1 MSHYTFSSNLQAIFT
16 LRMAKQSVPTENNI
30 TKLQKQSLDAEL
42 NCANWK
48 NLKVLITELIDFD
61 CEIFGGCPRDLV
73 FREHWA
79 RKFYEYCNANNII
92 GTPEN
97 YANPEIHPESY
108 KGRTTQPNDL
118 DVFIKGSGNFE
129 KVKKHLIK
137 KYKLKEITLTDDVE
151 PHHPYFLE
159 TNKELQNVLSY
170 YRFNISGYNICK
182 EIDRLLYCMSN
193 FLRDCNI
200 ESPSD
205 NIEKSSVLNL
215 FNLVRNRIDQ
225 SMGIIDRTKPLTIE
239 EQLHGFNINI
249 DIIVLEDNW
258 KTNCNLEKLSQ
269 NIDQRTFN
277 MLLDGNNI
285 RPQFSVPDFRC
296 NQLSLVKKNNSNGRH
311 MFDLSN
317 YVLKANW
324 NFIHNNYCAD
334 NGNGNGN
341 GNEEYNGADGA
352 VGGNG
357 VSDSIISNALEN
369 CIAKEI
375 EILQQEAKNLKIIT
389 DDIIAQRAVAGKIS
403 ISPNRILKMKR
414 KNYTIDLS
422 AFAHL
427 FCTRLDLD
435 TQEDKCIICLATFAE
450 DSKYIMKPCT
460 CSGLLHYECY
470 YKVLKTNP
478 GMKYYNCPN
487 CRNKVNISGDDF
499 YDDLSDD
506 DDADNRDA
514 DNRDDDAGIDAGTDD
529 EVIDVNGDDI
539 GNIGNN
545 ENYDRYAYL
554 GVD

>member
-1 MSHYTFSSNLQAIFT
+1 
-16 LRMAKQSVPTENNI
+16 MAEQSVPTENNVPINANIDLYIDDIICNI
-30 TKLQKQSLDAEL
+30 TKLQKKSLDAEL

-48 NLKVLITELIDFD
+48 NFKVLITELIDFD

-79 RKFYEYCNANNII
+79 RKFYEYCDANNIS

-97 YANPEIHPESY
+97 YANPEINPESY

-118 DVFIKGSGNFE
+118 DVFIKGAGNFE
-129 KVKKHLIK
+129 KVKKHLNK

-159 TNKELQNVLSY
+159 TNKGLRNILTY

-182 EIDRLLYCMSN
+182 EMHRLLYCMSN

-200 ESPSD
+200 ESKGED
-205 NIEKSSVLNL
+205 IEESSTLNL
-215 FNLVRNRIDQ
+215 FNLVRNRIDK

-239 EQLHGFNINI
+239 EQLHGFYINI

-258 KTNCNLEKLSQ
+258 KTNCDLEELSQ
-269 NIDQRTFN
+269 NIDRQTFN

-296 NQLSLVKKNNSNGRH
+296 NQLSLVKKNNSNDTH
-311 MFDLSN
+311 MFSLRN

-324 NFIHNNYCAD
+324 NFINNNYC
-334 NGNGNGN
+334 G
-341 GNEEYNGADGA
+341 DGVA
-352 VGGNG
+352 GVAGGNG
-357 VSDSIISNALEN
+357 ISDSIISDALEN
-369 CIAKEI
+369 CITKEI
-375 EILQQEAKNLKIIT
+375 AILQQEANNLKIIT
-389 DDIIAQRAVAGKIS
+389 DDIIAQRAVASKIS
-403 ISPNRILKMKR
+403 IPPNRILKMKR
-414 KNYTIDLS
+414 KDYTIDLS

-427 FCTRLDLD
+427 FYTPLDLD
-435 TQEDKCIICLATFAE
+435 THEDKCIICLATFTE
-450 DSKYIMKPCT
+450 EEKSKYIMKPCT

-487 CRNKVNISGDDF
+487 CRKKVNISGYDF
-499 YDDLSDD
+499 YDDVSND
-506 DDADNRDA
+506 DDADSRDA
-514 DNRDDDAGIDAGTDD
+514 DNRDTDTGIDVG
-529 EVIDVNGDDI
+529 VLDVNGDDI
-539 GNIGNN
+539 GNIGNISDIGNN

>member
-1 MSHYTFSSNLQAIFT
+1 
-16 LRMAKQSVPTENNI
+16 MAEQSVPTENNVPINANIINANIDLYVDDIICNI
-30 TKLQKQSLDAEL
+30 TKLQKKSLDAEL

-48 NLKVLITELIDFD
+48 NLKDLITELINFD

-79 RKFYEYCNANNII
+79 RKFYEYCDANNII
-92 GTPEN
+92 GTPDN
-97 YANPEIHPESY
+97 YANREIHPESY

-118 DVFIKGSGNFE
+118 DVFIKGNANFE
-129 KVKKHLIK
+129 KVKKHLNK
-137 KYKLKEITLTDDVE
+137 KYKLKEITLTDDIE

-159 TNKELQNVLSY
+159 TNKGLRNILTY

-182 EIDRLLYCMSN
+182 EMDRLLYCMSN

-239 EQLHGFNINI
+239 EQLHGFYINI

-258 KTNCNLEKLSQ
+258 KTNCDLEELSQ
-269 NIDQRTFN
+269 NIDRRTFN

-311 MFDLSN
+311 MFSLRN

-324 NFIHNNYCAD
+324 NFINNNYF
-334 NGNGNGN
+334 G
-341 GNEEYNGADGA
+341 DGDA
-352 VGGNG
+352 GGIAGGIAGGNG
-357 VSDSIISNALEN
+357 VGASDSIISNALEN
-369 CIAKEI
+369 CITKEI

-403 ISPNRILKMKR
+403 IPPNRMLKMER
-414 KNYTIDLS
+414 KGYTIDVS
-422 AFAHL
+422 AFGHL
-427 FCTRLDLD
+427 LYTRLGLD
-435 TQEDKCIICLATFAE
+435 TQEDKCIICLATFTE
-450 DSKYIMKPCT
+450 EEKSKYIMKPCI

-487 CRNKVNISGDDF
+487 CRKKVNVSGDDF
-499 YDDLSDD
+499 YDDVSDD
-506 DDADNRDA
+506 DYVENDNADDVDNRVA
-514 DNRDDDAGIDAGTDD
+514 EGSF
-529 EVIDVNGDDI
+529 DVDGDDI
-539 GNIGNN
+539 GNIGNIDN
-545 ENYDRYAYL
+545 NGNYDRYAYL